1 MRFKRH
7 LQIYKGRVDLTPLI
21 DVVFQ
26 LLIFF
31 MLSSSYVMQP
41 GILVDLPE
49 SRLVAPARSE
59 NLVVTAQSGDR
70 SISIE
75 GTVFT
80 DNLPRVL
87 AIDGYRMDMVPEGH
101 MIIIRND
108 DQPGVIGLVGTLMGN
123 NDVNI
128 ADMTVSRRDKTALI
142 VLKIDAPPP
151 QTVLDEL
158 LARTPPIQRVRT
170 VSLPPLERNQH

>member
-49 SRLVAPARSE
+49 SRLVAPARRE
-59 NLVVTAQSGDR
+59 NLVVTVTREGQTFFNNRPVARANLVVEFERAAAQ
-70 SISIE
+70 
-75 GTVFT
+75 
-80 DNLPRVL
+80 
-87 AIDGYRMDMVPEGH
+87 VP
-101 MIIIRND
+101 D
-108 DQPGVIGLVGTLMGN
+108 AT
-123 NDVNI
+123 
-128 ADMTVSRRDKTALI
+128 LI
-142 VLKIDAPPP
+142 VQADRAVPHGDVVAIMSAAMDAG
-151 QTVLDEL
+151 L
-158 LARTPPIQRVRT
+158 QRVAIATR
-170 VSLPPLERNQH
+170 PIGQEAWER